1 MQQQSGVTRREF
13 LVQAG
18 ALAGGAM
25 GAASVQP
32 LTSLPELVSL
42 NAVELSEK
50 IRSKQVSCAEV
61 MQTYLAHIERYN
73 PKVNAIVSLQPHDA
87 LLQQAQERDAQL
99 ARGETLGWMHGFPLA
114 VKDLAL
120 TKAAPWSKQH
130 LPPLLQS
137 AS

>member
-25 GAASVQP
+25 VGTMGAASVQP
-32 LTSLPELVSL
+32 PTSLPELVSL

-61 MQTYLAHIERYN
+61 MPDVFGAY
-73 PKVNAIVSLQPHDA
+73 
-87 LLQQAQERDAQL
+87 
-99 ARGETLGWMHGFPLA
+99 
-114 VKDLAL
+114 
-120 TKAAPWSKQH
+120 
-130 LPPLLQS
+130 
-137 AS
+137 